1 LRSATEPASRLRRR
15 RVVSAARYVAI
26 VALVALLCA
35 SPLVITAGYYRYAS
49 VLVVMY
55 MMMSTSWNLVG
66 GFTGY
71 VSLGHAAFFGLGA
84 YGTALGVTDL
94 DLPHAAALALSAI
107 GTVAFAAVVGWAA
120 VRVRGASFVIVS
132 VALVAMMSLIAQ
144 EARSLTGGSSGL
156 RVPPLSE
163 DLDRTTNHVLFFYLF
178 GAVLAL
184 ALVAWRFVDRSRFG
198 AGLKAIRE
206 DEDKAGA
213 LGVPTTAYKVVVFAV
228 SAGFAAL
235 VGGLY
240 GVWFGNLDPV
250 FVFSV
255 ILGVNMVLMALFG
268 GVRHLFGP
276 LVGALVIAPAGE
288 YFLTNHGET
297 QLHVVLSGALLAVVV
312 LFMPDGVIPAV
323 RSLLRRFGPA
333 AASIREETQSDLRDQ
348 PDRPAR
354 EVLT

>member
-1 LRSATEPASRLRRR
+1 MLSRP
-15 RVVSAARYVAI
+15 AARRAVVVAGAAI
-26 VALVALLCA
+26 LLA
-35 SPLVITAGYYRYAS
+35 YPWLAPNSYMRYAG
-49 VLVVMY
+49 VLTVMY
-55 MMMSTSWNLVG
+55 AALATSWNLVG

-94 DLPHAAALALSAI
+94 DLPHAAALALSAA
-107 GTVAFAAVVGWAA
+107 GTVAFAALVGWAA

-163 DLDRTTNHVLFFYLF
+163 ELDRTTNHVLFFYLF
-178 GAVLAL
+178 AAVLAL
-184 ALVAWRFVDRSRFG
+184 ALVTWWFVDRSRFG

-206 DEDKAGA
+206 DEDKAAA
-213 LGVPTTAYKVVVFAV
+213 LGVPTTAFKVAVFAV

-235 VGGLY
+235 AGGLY

-276 LVGALVIAPAGE
+276 VVGALVIAPAGE

-333 AASIREETQSDLRDQ
+333 AASIREESQADLRDHR
-348 PDRPAR
+348 DHE
-354 EVLT
+354 EVLA

>member
-1 LRSATEPASRLRRR
+1 
-15 RVVSAARYVAI
+15 VVVAGAA
-26 VALVALLCA
+26 ALLA
-35 SPLVITAGYYRYAS
+35 YPWLAPNSYMRYAG
-49 VLVVMY
+49 VLTVMY
-55 MMMSTSWNLVG
+55 AALATSWNLVG

-94 DLPHAAALALSAI
+94 DLPHAAALALSAA
-107 GTVAFAAVVGWAA
+107 GTVVFAAIVGWAA

-163 DLDRTTNHVLFFYLF
+163 DLDRTANHVLFFHLF
-178 GAVLAL
+178 AAVLAL
-184 ALVAWRFVDRSRFG
+184 ALVTWWFVDRSRFG

-206 DEDKAGA
+206 DEDKAAA
-213 LGVPTTAYKVVVFAV
+213 LGVPTTAYKVAIFAV
-228 SAGFAAL
+228 SAGFASLA
-235 VGGLY
+235 GGLY

-276 LVGALVIAPAGE
+276 VVGALVIAPAGE

-297 QLHVVLSGALLAVVV
+297 QLHIVLSGALLAVVV

-323 RSLLRRFGPA
+323 RSLLGRFGPA
-333 AASIREETQSDLRDQ
+333 AASIREETQADLAPGPDQ
-348 PDRPAR
+348 QEILA
-354 EVLT
+354 

>member
-1 LRSATEPASRLRRR
+1 MLARP
-15 RVVSAARYVAI
+15 AARRAVVVAGAAI
-26 VALVALLCA
+26 LLA
-35 SPLVITAGYYRYAS
+35 YPWLAPNSYMRYAG
-49 VLVVMY
+49 VLTVMY
-55 MMMSTSWNLVG
+55 AALATSWNLVG

-94 DLPHAAALALSAI
+94 DLPHAAALALSAA
-107 GTVAFAAVVGWAA
+107 GTVAFAALVGWAA

-163 DLDRTTNHVLFFYLF
+163 ELDRTTNHVLFFYLF
-178 GAVLAL
+178 AAVLAL
-184 ALVAWRFVDRSRFG
+184 ALVTWWFVDRSRFG

-206 DEDKAGA
+206 DEDKAAA
-213 LGVPTTAYKVVVFAV
+213 LGVPTTAFKVAVFAV

-235 VGGLY
+235 AGGLY

-276 LVGALVIAPAGE
+276 VVGALVIAPAGE

-323 RSLLRRFGPA
+323 RSVLRRFGPA
-333 AASIREETQSDLRDQ
+333 AASIREESQADLRDHR
-348 PDRPAR
+348 DHE
-354 EVLT
+354 EVLA